1 MTSIKKFYRQ
11 KLTERKANKLINQ
24 KIFFVKLKR
33 VKSERRETTN
43 KNISFKNKAI
53 NIAANCLT
61 LDSSALC

>member
-33 VKSERRETTN
+33 VKSERRVTTN
-43 KNISFKNKAI
+43 KNITFKNKAI